1 MEKTLRTLFVYHI
14 FEGNKR
20 LSAMI
25 SDVED
30 RYGLALN
37 DADLEFVNAAG
48 TFDADKATRRP
59 SRKKDEKKF

>member
-1 MEKTLRTLFVYHI
+1 
-14 FEGNKR
+14 
-20 LSAMI
+20 MI

-48 TFDADKATRRP
+48 TFDEDKATRRP
-59 SRKKDEKKF
+59 SRNKDEKKF